1 MLQDA
6 RSERRAASWV
16 TRQRARRC
24 FSMNK
29 EFAEQ
34 YGNLEQWHWWFRGRR
49 AIIEAI
55 LRRELSTASRRIL
68 SVGCGP
74 ADCLTWLLPFA
85 GNHGKVVGLDI
96 DPIHAK
102 NTGSRIEFVVGS
114 LVDAPL
120 AGDSFDVVL
129 ALDVL
134 EHLDDDMAGLREAV
148 RLVRPEGLLL
158 LTVPALPS
166 LWGGQDVVS
175 EHRRRY
181 TKNSLVRL
189 FKDAGMSDYDVGY
202 FNTLLFPLT
211 AAVRLLRRSVG
222 LGTRPRSDFEDNRPG
237 LINDALAWVFG
248 IESRLRNH
256 LPMPIGVSLVATYRP
271 T

>member
-1 MLQDA
+1 MK
-6 RSERRAASWV
+6 
-16 TRQRARRC
+16 
-24 FSMNK
+24 K

-34 YGNLEQWHWWFRGRR
+34 YGNLERWHWWFRGRR
-49 AIIEAI
+49 AILEAI
-55 LRRELSTASRRIL
+55 LRRELPTASRRIL
-68 SVGCGP
+68 SVGCGT
-74 ADCLTWLLPFA
+74 AYGLTWLLPFA

-102 NTGSRIEFVVGS
+102 NLVSQIEFVVGS

-120 AGDSFDVVL
+120 AGESFDVVV

-134 EHLDDDMAGLREAV
+134 EHLDDDMAGFREAV
-148 RLVRPEGLLL
+148 RLVKPHGLLL

-166 LWGGQDVVS
+166 LWGGQDIVS

-181 TKNSLVRL
+181 TKNHLVRL
-189 FKDAGMSDYDVGY
+189 FKYAGLSDYDVGY
-202 FNTLLFPLT
+202 FNTLLFPL
-211 AAVRLLRRSVG
+211 AAVVRLLRRSAG

-237 LINDALAWVFG
+237 LINDVLAWVFSS
-248 IESRLRNH
+248 ESRLRNY

-271 T
+271 GNSDVAVSAPERQRRKRAGAGF